1 MEIKFTDTDQQR
13 RQKGVAVAA
22 TVKKSVFAAKKE
34 GVSQSKSEIMQ
45 SLVNNRGSYQK
56 NAILAQSKIL
66 AQDSEAYEYDTVY
79 DEKVLQK
86 REDFQVKISQR
97 NDMT

>member
-1 MEIKFTDTDQQR
+1 
-13 RQKGVAVAA
+13 
-22 TVKKSVFAAKKE
+22 
-34 GVSQSKSEIMQ
+34 MQ
-45 SLVNNRGSYQK
+45 SLVNNRSSYQK

-86 REDFQVKISQR
+86 REDF
-97 NDMT
+97 